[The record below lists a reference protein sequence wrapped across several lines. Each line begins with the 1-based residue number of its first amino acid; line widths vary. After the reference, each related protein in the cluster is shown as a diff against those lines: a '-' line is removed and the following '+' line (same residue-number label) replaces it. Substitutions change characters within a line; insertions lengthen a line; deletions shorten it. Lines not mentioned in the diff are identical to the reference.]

1 VLCGGQCMLR
11 GRRRRRHAAYRTLE
25 RAQPEMAKEL
35 ADQVAGACG
44 LALAWQGVEISP
56 LARG

>member
-1 VLCGGQCMLR
+1 MLR